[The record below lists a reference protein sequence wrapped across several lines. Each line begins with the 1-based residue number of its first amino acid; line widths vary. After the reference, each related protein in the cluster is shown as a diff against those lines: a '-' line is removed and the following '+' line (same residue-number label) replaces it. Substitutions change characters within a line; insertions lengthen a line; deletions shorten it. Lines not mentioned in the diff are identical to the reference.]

1 MLFFFVC
8 LLIFYLFPNSYI
20 NIGSSK
26 PSLVFFDKWELDF
39 KEEMDTSLDQTFAEV
54 LEVQLSPDD
63 IGDDERQNV
72 THTYMLQLILKE
84 KAPELA
90 LEEKSI
96 TVHKRVTKTG
106 KSVSLNVFLFCFECM
121 VMFRNGVLSTSKMYV
136 FLD

>member
-1 MLFFFVC
+1 
-8 LLIFYLFPNSYI
+8 
-20 NIGSSK
+20 
-26 PSLVFFDKWELDF
+26 
-39 KEEMDTSLDQTFAEV
+39 MDTLPDQTFAEV

-84 KAPELA
+84 KTPELA
-90 LEEKSI
+90 PEEKSI

-106 KSVSLNVFLFCFECM
+106 KLISLNAFLFYFECM
-121 VMFRNGVLSTSKMYV
+121 VMLRYGILSPSKMYV

>member
-1 MLFFFVC
+1 M
-8 LLIFYLFPNSYI
+8 
-20 NIGSSK
+20 K

-39 KEEMDTSLDQTFAEV
+39 KEEMDTLPHQTFAEV
-54 LEVQLSPDD
+54 FEVQLSPDD

-84 KAPELA
+84 KSPELA

-106 KSVSLNVFLFCFECM
+106 KSVSLNAFLVCFECM
-121 VMFRNGVLSTSKMYV
+121 VMLRNGILSTSKMYV